1 LDPKEGNRM
10 SWYTIRNAATDDR
23 HAEILIYDEI
33 AGGPWAEFLGL
44 VSAKQFVKDL
54 QALDV
59 DRITLRVNSPGGDVY
74 DGVAIFNA
82 LVDHPAKVTVKV
94 DGLAASIAS
103 VIMLAGDERM
113 IGTGAEVMVHNPWTF
128 AMGEAADLRKTAQ
141 RLEEIRESILDVYEQ
156 RTTMSRDDAAQ
167 FMDEETWFRAS
178 DALEHGFAT
187 ALEDEPEEAAVKNI
201 ARFDERVAAR
211 MQFRHVP
218 ERVAAALRT
227 PLAPLPADG
236 PAPTTPDVVVPA
248 DSSAGVTVPND
259 MDSDAHTRRVRELLT
274 AR

>member
-1 LDPKEGNRM
+1 MPATP
-10 SWYTIRNAATDDR
+10 WYTIRNAAASDER

-33 AGGPWAEFLGL
+33 AGGPWAEMFGL
-44 VSAKQFVKDL
+44 VSAKQFVRDL

-59 DRITLRVNSPGGDVY
+59 DSITLRVNSPGGDVY

-103 VIMLAGDERM
+103 VIMLAGDERH
-113 IGTGAEVMVHNPWTF
+113 IGTGAEVMIHNPWTF
-128 AMGEAADLRKTAQ
+128 AMGEADDLRKTAG

-156 RTTMSRDDAAQ
+156 RTTMSRAVAAA
-167 FMDEETWFRAS
+167 FMDDEKWFGAS
-178 DALEHGFAT
+178 AALEAGFAT
-187 ALEDEPEEAAVKNI
+187 QVDAEPEADAVRNI

-218 ERVAAALRT
+218 DRVAAALR
-227 PLAPLPADG
+227 APAAEAPAVEPIEAS
-236 PAPTTPDVVVPA
+236 PAVSSQGVIVP
-248 DSSAGVTVPND
+248 SD
-259 MDSDAHTRRVRELLT
+259 MDSDEHTLAVRRLLT